1 MVVLKYFFGIT
12 NLWVYGIVIALAI
25 IITQYYRKKQST
37 AKKLDTIE
45 EYNQLVKSNPDDP
58 NAYFYRAQAYL
69 TKFRTEENSVKIAE
83 KDLSRTI
90 KLNPDYASAYK
101 SRGFLHLSNND
112 HKKAISDFTK
122 AIQLDPESPHAYY
135 SRAVANTQLKYFKNA
150 LNDYEKVI
158 EINPDN
164 AEAHRNKGHILFKL
178 KKYSPAIKEWEH
190 SIKLKPNLETEIKPL
205 IEGTK
210 RKLNQL

>member
-1 MVVLKYFFGIT
+1 MVILKYVLGIT
-12 NLWVYGIVIALAI
+12 TLWVYGIVIVLAI
-25 IITQYYRKKQST
+25 FITQYYRKKHVT
-37 AKKLDTIE
+37 AKKLETVE
-45 EYNQLVKSNPDDP
+45 EFDQFVKNNPDDP

-69 TKFRTEENSVKIAE
+69 TKFRTVEDSVTNAE

-90 KLNPDYASAYK
+90 KLNPEHIGAFK
-101 SRGFLHLSNND
+101 SRGFLHLSNNN

-122 AIQLDPESPHAYY
+122 AIQLDPESAHAYY
-135 SRAVANTQLKYFKNA
+135 SRAVANTQLKNFKNA
-150 LNDYEKVI
+150 LSDYEKVI

-178 KKYSPAIKEWEH
+178 KEYSPAINEWEN
-190 SIKLKPNLETEIKPL
+190 SIKLKPELETEIKPL

-210 RKLNQL
+210 KKLNQL